1 VVYVALHLLNDS
13 RTGRAW
19 RSLREDPLAAELM
32 GMPVNRL
39 KLMAFAFGASVAA
52 LTGTF
57 TTALNG
63 SVFPQNFEFP
73 LLITV
78 YTMVILGGAGSQAGV
93 VVGAVIVSVLLEA
106 LRDPGDARGLFYVVI
121 VLALVAAF
129 RTSLKLAVV
138 LGGTIVFGLIAHLVA
153 GEIDDAWTTGPVEES
168 GRIASWAAEW
178 VIVPAQLASW
188 VAPVAYIGLIAL
200 ALALTLVEGWARIA
214 LMVPTLYLAAFVWEN
229 VMLPQPE
236 STRYIVLGALL
247 VAMMIAR
254 PQGLLG
260 EKRVEIV

>member
-1 VVYVALHLLNDS
+1 MTLFFFQVFLTATNNGDDVFGESITNGPNGILNVDEFSIFGWDLPRSTSEGLFAVSYLYVALAFFVLVYVALHLLNDS

-19 RSLREDPLAAELM
+19 RSLREDPLAAEVM

-93 VVGAVIVSVLLEA
+93 VLGAVIVSVLLEA

-121 VLALVAAF
+121 AARARRGVPHLAQARRRARRHDRLRARRAA
-129 RTSLKLAVV
+129 RRR
-138 LGGTIVFGLIAHLVA
+138 A
-153 GEIDDAWTTGPVEES
+153 GSTTPGRRARSRRAAGSRPGRPS
-168 GRIASWAAEW
+168 G
-178 VIVPAQLASW
+178 
-188 VAPVAYIGLIAL
+188 
-200 ALALTLVEGWARIA
+200 
-214 LMVPTLYLAAFVWEN
+214 
-229 VMLPQPE
+229 
-236 STRYIVLGALL
+236 
-247 VAMMIAR
+247 
-254 PQGLLG
+254 
-260 EKRVEIV
+260 